1 MKCNAGRATGQRRSP
16 QKTPEKRSQTLT
28 NLFNSNRRGLSR
40 NERELRKII
49 EKNCRGLFAF
59 QAAQSKNEKR

>member
-1 MKCNAGRATGQRRSP
+1 MGKWNAERTTGRRLPP

-28 NLFNSNRRGLSR
+28 NLFNSNLRGLSR

-49 EKNCRGLFAF
+49 EKICGGSFAF
-59 QAAQSKNEKR
+59 QADPLMKNV